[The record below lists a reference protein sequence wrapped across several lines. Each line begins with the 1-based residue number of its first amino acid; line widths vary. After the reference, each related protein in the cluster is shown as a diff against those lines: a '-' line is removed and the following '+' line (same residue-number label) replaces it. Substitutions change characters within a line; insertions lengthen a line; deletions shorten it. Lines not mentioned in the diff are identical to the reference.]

1 MNTRKIKMLNKTFET
16 IEKEMVRLETVLEV
30 DTTLDKFERAD
41 LRDVLELLV
50 KLYENSK
57 PTTN

>member
-1 MNTRKIKMLNKTFET
+1 MKFKTYDI
-16 IEKEMVRLETVLEV
+16 IEKEISRIESALETDE
-30 DTTLDKFERAD
+30 TLDKFERAD

-57 PTTN
+57 PSNT

>member
-1 MNTRKIKMLNKTFET
+1 MKFKTYDI
-16 IEKEMVRLETVLEV
+16 IEKEISRIESCLEV
-30 DTTLDKFERAD
+30 DTTLDKFEQAD
-41 LRDVLELLV
+41 LRDVLDILV